1 VYLNG
6 GVHQALYP
14 DGTAATSSAS
24 SSCNDLASAAA
35 YSQDA
40 TITATLQGLQQGTD
54 YRVEVEAC
62 NELGGSVPMA
72 CICTASACTASCDS
86 AAGIVH
92 TGAPPDKPAAPFA
105 SADPAYESLRSRT
118 LFLQWAAPTAAQK
131 HYADVTESYL
141 SISNTTRT
149 GSITFTTFRVTGS
162 ATTFNVSEDAGLTLQ
177 PATQYPVLL
186 RTCNR
191 YGCSAWSDQIW
202 LSTTPDVPEPPAQ
215 VYCDQTGQLP
225 DTLHFFVPT
234 AEDNGVEITSY
245 EVDIYNGV
253 TVVEQKSY
261 GTPGWKSEQSD
272 KITSDNTYSLKAR
285 ATNSLGWGPYSTL
298 SDSGCTTQPLPPS
311 LPPPMP
317 PGAPPQA
324 PPEPPFNWLLV
335 IIPLSIFIGLLI
347 LLIILWR
354 FTELP
359 KILAPRLRKV
369 EDKEDP
375 LEDFIIRED
384 TPMEDLDP
392 ELKLNP
398 VIVAKIELEKEAAR
412 KGGKGGKGKKAA
424 GAYGPGAL
432 KRLGINITP
441 TATPA
446 EKKQAGLKGIDV
458 MLQQQNQLS
467 KSSAAS
473 AALRASAGGGH
484 TAGAAG
490 AAGAAGRPSSRREE
504 KSTVDFGRT
513 LTLMS
518 QKKRDKN
525 KALIADRMVKDAEK
539 AKCAASSAA
548 LARAANAKLA
558 TAGEELGAVT
568 EED

>member
-1 VYLNG
+1 
-6 GVHQALYP
+6 
-14 DGTAATSSAS
+14 
-24 SSCNDLASAAA
+24 
-35 YSQDA
+35 
-40 TITATLQGLQQGTD
+40 
-54 YRVEVEAC
+54 
-62 NELGGSVPMA
+62 
-72 CICTASACTASCDS
+72 
-86 AAGIVH
+86 
-92 TGAPPDKPAAPFA
+92 
-105 SADPAYESLRSRT
+105 
-118 LFLQWAAPTAAQK
+118 
-131 HYADVTESYL
+131 
-141 SISNTTRT
+141 
-149 GSITFTTFRVTGS
+149 
-162 ATTFNVSEDAGLTLQ
+162 
-177 PATQYPVLL
+177 
-186 RTCNR
+186 
-191 YGCSAWSDQIW
+191 
-202 LSTTPDVPEPPAQ
+202 
-215 VYCDQTGQLP
+215 
-225 DTLHFFVPT
+225 
-234 AEDNGVEITSY
+234 
-245 EVDIYNGV
+245 
-253 TVVEQKSY
+253 
-261 GTPGWKSEQSD
+261 
-272 KITSDNTYSLKAR
+272 
-285 ATNSLGWGPYSTL
+285 
-298 SDSGCTTQPLPPS
+298 
-311 LPPPMP
+311 MP